1 MKLKTMGNSTEE
13 EQARALEWMWQGKSC
28 ERNDHKHPEKRR
40 ERPLKA
46 EGKEPQ
52 RTTRKRKPNS
62 PFRTFV
68 ETQSCHRGEKVRQ
81 LTHSL
86 DPAATS
92 LVHKIHGATGC
103 MNRLVIDNKLRLH
116 DA

>member
-52 RTTRKRKPNS
+52 RTTRKRKS
-62 PFRTFV
+62 KTLLSSVRRV
-68 ETQSCHRGEKVRQ
+68 SKHR
-81 LTHSL
+81 
-86 DPAATS
+86 
-92 LVHKIHGATGC
+92 
-103 MNRLVIDNKLRLH
+103 N
-116 DA
+116 